1 MAVSDVNQLQMVV
14 SSSTTSF
21 NDLIDSQ
28 KELIQS
34 QIEHLQNLVVAQCK
48 LTGVNPLSQ
57 EMAAGAL
64 SIKIGKRPRD
74 LLNPKAM
81 KYMQSF
87 FSIKDATNKR
97 ESREISALFGVTAT
111 QVREFFNGQRSRVR
125 RFVRLSG
132 EKANRSI
139 KCEEQAG
146 LLCSDSNVA
155 SNTLPLNTM
164 APINAVGPSCPLPL
178 NTMAPINAEG
188 PSCTLPL
195 NTMAPINSEGPS
207 CSTQD
212 EDIPPGMNDL
222 DKHFVENIFTLMRKE
237 DKFSGQ
243 VKLMEWILQIQDS
256 TVLHWFS
263 TKGGV
268 MILATWLGQA
278 AMEEQTTVLHVIIK
292 VLCHLPLHKA
302 LPAHMSAILQSVNKL
317 RFYRSSDISNR
328 ARVLLS
334 KWSKIFA
341 RSQNL
346 KKFSAVKSTSECQ
359 DEMLL
364 KQSIGEIMGSESWEK
379 KADNLDPA
387 ENFRKLESLQPVKLL
402 TSFVDDSNKKLVR
415 GSSSHNRERRK
426 VQLVEQ
432 PGQKVTGRSSQLA
445 RPLPATQERP
455 LSADEIQK
463 AKLRAQFMQ
472 SKYGKPVTTYDGSP
486 KKVLHPQVSTS
497 QATSRSNVRAKVEEH
512 KKPTENEPKLAPISN
527 KMNQDVY
534 EPASKKIKRVQI
546 SWNTPPEMRINT
558 GWMVGT
564 GVNSKEVEFQRN
576 RIRREK
582 EIIYKTIHEIPSDPK
597 EPWDREIDYD
607 DSLTPE
613 IPNEQLPDAEGTEN
627 AVFHSQSEEVRVTSA
642 ATTSQSSNGNGNMP
656 EPDFELLAV
665 LLKNPDLVF
674 ALTSAEG
681 GGNLSSQDTMK
692 LLDMLKSNGV
702 SSAVGS
708 LAGVGTKAEEKIEVS
723 LPSPTPSSNP
733 VTNALGAIA
742 KNPFSWQPATVY
754 GEESRMSV
762 ATATVHSH
770 VYSTGMVLPQRPVIP
785 PSPAEPLVTQTP
797 IYQRAISA
805 NLPEN
810 RARVA
815 VPSLNQTGPEILH
828 NQNNFTVSNIPQY
841 NSLAAPSPVA
851 HLMPTSA
858 RSQMRQASADIPES
872 QFSTASWRDRQNLT
886 PNSEFH
892 TNYNNYNA
900 YAGGTQQDPMGHT
913 RNRNEMVGD
922 LRYDTW
928 SPDNSPVRSQQS
940 GWSYGQPRTNNGQ
953 GYRVDR
959 SRQQIQ
965 PRHPEYRDHGRNDG
979 RRWREQRR

>member
-34 QIEHLQNLVVAQCK
+34 QIEHLQNLVVVQCK

-111 QVREFFNGQRSRVR
+111 QVREFFNGRRSRVR

-132 EKANRSI
+132 EKANRSN
-139 KCEEQAG
+139 KCEKQEG
-146 LLCSDSNVA
+146 PLCSDPNLPST
-155 SNTLPLNTM
+155 TLPLNTL
-164 APINAVGPSCPLPL
+164 APIS
-178 NTMAPINAEG
+178 I
-188 PSCTLPL
+188 
-195 NTMAPINSEGPS
+195 EGPS

-243 VKLMEWILQIQDS
+243 VKLMEWILQIKDS
-256 TVLHWFS
+256 TVIHWFLK
-263 TKGGV
+263 KGGV

-278 AMEEQTTVLHVIIK
+278 ALEEQTTVLHVIIK

-346 KKFSAVKSTSECQ
+346 KKLNAVKSTSECQ

-364 KQSIGEIMGSESWEK
+364 KQSIGEIMGSESWERET
-379 KADNLDPA
+379 KADNLDLA
-387 ENFRKLESLQPVKLL
+387 IKGYSGTENLRKLDSSQPVKLL
-402 TSFVDDSNKKLVR
+402 TSSLDDSNKKLVR
-415 GSSSHNRERRK
+415 GSSSHTRERRK

-445 RPLPATQERP
+445 RPLPASQERP

-472 SKYGKPVTTYDGSP
+472 SKYGKPVTSDGSP
-486 KKVLHPQVSTS
+486 KKVPNPQVNMS
-497 QATSRSNVRAKVEEH
+497 QATSGSHVRAKVEEH
-512 KKPTENEPKLAPISN
+512 KKPTINEPKLAPVIN
-527 KMNQDVY
+527 KMNQEEY
-534 EPASKKIKRVQI
+534 EPVSKRIKRVQI
-546 SWNTPPEMRINT
+546 SWQTPPEMRINS

-613 IPNEQLPDAEGTEN
+613 IPIEQLPDAEGTEN
-627 AVFHSQSEEVRVTSA
+627 SVSRSQSEEVRVTSA
-642 ATTSQSSNGNGNMP
+642 ATTSQSSSGNGNVNGNMP

-708 LAGVGTKAEEKIEVS
+708 LAGVGLKS
-723 LPSPTPSSNP
+723 LFHPQLLP
-733 VTNALGAIA
+733 AI
-742 KNPFSWQPATVY
+742 
-754 GEESRMSV
+754 
-762 ATATVHSH
+762 
-770 VYSTGMVLPQRPVIP
+770 L
-785 PSPAEPLVTQTP
+785 
-797 IYQRAISA
+797 
-805 NLPEN
+805 
-810 RARVA
+810 
-815 VPSLNQTGPEILH
+815 
-828 NQNNFTVSNIPQY
+828 
-841 NSLAAPSPVA
+841 
-851 HLMPTSA
+851 
-858 RSQMRQASADIPES
+858 
-872 QFSTASWRDRQNLT
+872 
-886 PNSEFH
+886 
-892 TNYNNYNA
+892 
-900 YAGGTQQDPMGHT
+900 
-913 RNRNEMVGD
+913 
-922 LRYDTW
+922 
-928 SPDNSPVRSQQS
+928 
-940 GWSYGQPRTNNGQ
+940 
-953 GYRVDR
+953 
-959 SRQQIQ
+959 
-965 PRHPEYRDHGRNDG
+965 
-979 RRWREQRR
+979 

>member
-1 MAVSDVNQLQMVV
+1 MAVSDVNQLQMV

-34 QIEHLQNLVVAQCK
+34 QIEHLQNLVVAQCE

-111 QVREFFNGQRSRVR
+111 QVREFFNSQRTRVR

-132 EKANRSI
+132 EKANRSN
-139 KCEEQAG
+139 KCKEEQEG
-146 LLCSDSNVA
+146 PLSSNPDIP
-155 SNTLPLNTM
+155 SSILPLNTV
-164 APINAVGPSCPLPL
+164 APIN
-178 NTMAPINAEG
+178 T
-188 PSCTLPL
+188 
-195 NTMAPINSEGPS
+195 EGPS

-212 EDIPPGMNDL
+212 EDIPLGMNDV

-256 TVLHWFS
+256 SVLNWFL

-302 LPAHMSAILQSVNKL
+302 LPAHMSAILQSVNRL

-328 ARVLLS
+328 AKVLLS
-334 KWSKIFA
+334 KWSKLFA

-346 KKFSAVKSTSECQ
+346 KKPNAVKSTSECQ

-364 KQSIGEIMGSESWEK
+364 KQSIGEIMESESWET

-387 ENFRKLESLQPVKLL
+387 IKCYSGTENSRKLESSQPLKLL
-402 TSFVDDSNKKLVR
+402 SSVDDSKKLVR
-415 GSSSHNRERRK
+415 GSSSQETRERRR
-426 VQLVEQ
+426 VQQLEQ

-445 RPLPATQERP
+445 RSLPATQGRP

-472 SKYGKPVTTYDGSP
+472 SKYGKPLATSDGSP
-486 KKVLHPQVSTS
+486 KKVSNPQVSGPQS
-497 QATSRSNVRAKVEEH
+497 SSKSYVRTKVEEQ
-512 KKPTENEPKLAPISN
+512 KKPLTNEPKVASISN

-534 EPASKKIKRVQI
+534 EPAFKKIKREQI
-546 SWNTPPEMRINT
+546 SWQTPPEMRINI

-564 GVNSKEVEFQRN
+564 GVDSKEVEFQRN

-613 IPNEQLPDAEGTEN
+613 IPIEQLPDADGTEII
-627 AVFHSQSEEVRVTSA
+627 ASQSQNEVPVTSA
-642 ATTSQSSNGNGNMP
+642 ATTSQSSNVITNGNMP

-702 SSAVGS
+702 SSAVSS
-708 LAGVGTKAEEKIEVS
+708 LTGIGTKAPEQIEVS

-733 VTNALGAIA
+733 VTSGWEAQSSRNS
-742 KNPFSWQPATVY
+742 FSWQPSTVY
-754 GEESRMSV
+754 GEESHISAV
-762 ATATVHSH
+762 IATVQPH
-770 VYSTGMVLPQRPVIP
+770 VYSTGTVLPYPQRPVIAP
-785 PSPAEPLVTQTP
+785 APAEPIVTETP
-797 IYQRAISA
+797 MYQRATSA
-805 NLPEN
+805 TLPE

-815 VPSLNQTGPEILH
+815 VPLNQTASETLQ
-828 NQNNFTVSNIPQY
+828 NQNNFTVSNLAQH
-841 NSLAAPSPVA
+841 NSLAAPLQMPN
-851 HLMPTSA
+851 LMPTSA
-858 RSQMRQASADIPES
+858 RSQMRQPSADVPDAR
-872 QFSTASWRDRQNLT
+872 FSTASWRDQPNLT

-900 YAGGTQQDPMGHT
+900 YAGGTQQALIVPPS
-913 RNRNEMVGD
+913 NRNETVGD
-922 LRYDTW
+922 TWYDTW
-928 SPDNSPVRSQQS
+928 SPDNSPVRSQPPV
-940 GWSYGQPRTNNGQ
+940 WSYGQARTTNGQ
-953 GYRVDR
+953 NYRVDR
-959 SRQQIQ
+959 SRPQLQ
-965 PRHPEYRDHGRNDG
+965 PRHPEFRDHARHGD
-979 RRWREQRR
+979 RRWRDQRR

>member
-1 MAVSDVNQLQMVV
+1 MAVSDVNQLQMAV

-21 NDLIDSQ
+21 SDLIDSQ

-132 EKANRSI
+132 EKANRSN
-139 KCEEQAG
+139 KCQEQEG
-146 LLCSDSNVA
+146 PLFSDPNVP
-155 SNTLPLNTM
+155 SNT
-164 APINAVGPSCPLPL
+164 LPL

-188 PSCTLPL
+188 PSC
-195 NTMAPINSEGPS
+195 
-207 CSTQD
+207 STQD
-212 EDIPPGMNDL
+212 EDVPPGLNDL

-256 TVLHWFS
+256 TVLHWFL

-346 KKFSAVKSTSECQ
+346 KKSNAVKSTSECQ

-387 ENFRKLESLQPVKLL
+387 NKGYSGTENLRKLDSSQPVKLL
-402 TSFVDDSNKKLVR
+402 TSSADDSNKKLVR
-415 GSSSHNRERRK
+415 GSASHTRERRK

-472 SKYGKPVTTYDGSP
+472 TKYGKPIITSDGSP
-486 KKVLHPQVSTS
+486 KKVPHPQVSMS
-497 QATSRSNVRAKVEEH
+497 QATSRSNIRAKIEEH
-512 KKPTENEPKLAPISN
+512 KKPTTNEPKLDPVSN
-527 KMNQDVY
+527 KMNQDAY
-534 EPASKKIKRVQI
+534 EPVSKKTKRVQI
-546 SWNTPPEMRINT
+546 SWQTPPEMRINS

-613 IPNEQLPDAEGTEN
+613 IPIEQLPDAEGTEN
-627 AVFHSQSEEVRVTSA
+627 TVSQSQSEEARATST

-708 LAGVGTKAEEKIEVS
+708 LTGVGTKAEEKIEVS

-733 VTNALGAIA
+733 VTSAWGAAA

-754 GEESRMSV
+754 GEESHMSAV
-762 ATATVHSH
+762 TATIQSQ
-770 VYSTGMVLPQRPVIP
+770 VYSTGMVLPQRPVIA
-785 PSPAEPLVTQTP
+785 PSPAEPIVTQTP
-797 IYQRAISA
+797 MYQRAISA
-805 NLPEN
+805 TFPEN

-815 VPSLNQTGPEILH
+815 VPLLNQTAPEILH
-828 NQNNFTVSNIPQY
+828 NQNNFTVSNLGPH
-841 NSLAAPSPVA
+841 NSLAAPSSMP
-851 HLMPTSA
+851 HLMQTSA
-858 RSQMRQASADIPES
+858 RSQMRQPSADIPEP
-872 QFSTASWRDRQNLT
+872 QFPTASWRDRQSPT

-892 TNYNNYNA
+892 TNYNNNYNA
-900 YAGGTQQDPMGHT
+900 YAGGTQQAPTGHP
-913 RNRNEMVGD
+913 RNRNEMIGD
-922 LRYDTW
+922 LRYNTW

-953 GYRVDR
+953 NYRVDR
-959 SRQQIQ
+959 SRQQLQ
-965 PRHPEYRDHGRNDG
+965 PRHPEYRDHSRNDE
-979 RRWREQRR
+979 RRWRDQRR